1 MQKAAAN
8 KKHIQPSVSDFK
20 IQHAGLP
27 TMLFIRNFNRS
38 MDKHHTVLTEVEKDI
53 MLIYDHAEHVFAPY
67 TSDGNNEQWE
77 LALYDIKAALVSMLE
92 LLRSAL
98 DKIDSKN
105 TSDHSGLWEALDSRI
120 IKMSKAFKKLYNEG
134 KDQLSDKDQMKLSGD
149 ISHFDIILLPYITSF
164 IGMCKVELLLI
175 ERCSDI
181 ESDQLYK
188 LIEAFVPDFNTQKEA
203 DRHSS
208 EYHRAM
214 ANFKNALNNEKGL
227 QATFLDI
234 MSQNSFI
241 LPEEKEMLHRWNE
254 DQISEL

>member
-1 MQKAAAN
+1 MQKAASN
-8 KKHIQPSVSDFK
+8 KKLIHPPVSDFK

-27 TMLFIRNFNRS
+27 AMLFIRNFNRS

-53 MLIYDHAEHVFAPY
+53 MLIYDHALHVFAPY

-77 LALYDIKAALVSMLE
+77 LALYDIKAALKSMLE

-98 DKIDSKN
+98 DKIGSKN

-149 ISHFDIILLPYITSF
+149 ISHFDTILLPYIKSY
-164 IGMCKVELLLI
+164 IGMCKVELLII

-188 LIEAFVPDFNTQKEA
+188 LIQSFVPDFNTQKEA
-203 DRHSS
+203 DRHTS
-208 EYHRAM
+208 EYLKAM
-214 ANFKNALNNEKGL
+214 ESFKNALNNEKGL
-227 QATFLDI
+227 QVTFLDI
-234 MSQNSFI
+234 MSQNPFI
-241 LPEEKEMLHRWNE
+241 LPEEKEMLHRWTE
-254 DQISEL
+254 DQKSEI